1 MEESMRDIHDRLAL
15 LERENHE
22 LRAKLEASAGLRP
35 RSPTLPSR
43 APVGCASLFVAVGII
58 VTTILFPPWLEVRTE
73 RRELLYYSEH
83 VEDLYSS
90 FAGFDYLLSA
100 EKWKER
106 DKRRFDY
113 ATYGWGKYG
122 HFEVTV
128 YRVFWPMIVG
138 EWLFLG
144 VGAVGIGFA
153 LRRRGKRILEAI
165 KSKGLPDS
173 VDVVEGRG
181 VGQRP

>member
-1 MEESMRDIHDRLAL
+1 MV
-15 LERENHE
+15 
-22 LRAKLEASAGLRP
+22 
-35 RSPTLPSR
+35 PSHVP
-43 APVGCASLFVAVGII
+43 AGCASLVIAVGII

-73 RRELLYYSEH
+73 RREVLYYSEH

-100 EKWKER
+100 EKSKEK
-106 DKRRFDY
+106 DKRVFDY

-128 YRVFWPMIVG
+128 YRVYWPMIIG

-144 VGAVGIGFA
+144 LGAMGIRFA
-153 LRRRGKRILEAI
+153 LRRRGRRIREAI

-173 VDVVEGRG
+173 VIIDIASVAS
-181 VGQRP
+181 